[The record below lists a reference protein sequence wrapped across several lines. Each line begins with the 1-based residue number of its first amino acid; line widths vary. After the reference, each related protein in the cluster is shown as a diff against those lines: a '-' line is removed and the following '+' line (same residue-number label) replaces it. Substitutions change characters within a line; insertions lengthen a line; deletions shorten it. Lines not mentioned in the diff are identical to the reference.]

1 MNKRIGRLGAIFVAA
16 FMFLIANL
24 TYIQFIA
31 ADNIASKIENIR
43 PILYGMKI
51 RRGDIISAD
60 GKVLATSR
68 KLEDRYER
76 HYPNGQL
83 VANITGFFSQKYG
96 RAGLELTYDRY
107 LSGQAKVSSID
118 DYTKRLFGKEKPG
131 NDLVL
136 TIDMELQ
143 KVAKKALGMRKGS
156 VVALNP
162 KTGAILALLSQPSYD
177 PNDIG
182 TKWDL
187 ITHDP
192 DGIMVNRATQGKFT
206 PGSSFKII
214 TAATAIE
221 SGLVSTDTAYH
232 APPQLKIYGGKV
244 TNYGNKGY
252 PRITF
257 ADAFAKSVN
266 TVFAQIG
273 NKLGGAKL
281 TDMAGNFG
289 FNNEIPFDLPVSM
302 SSVPTA
308 SEMDDLEVAWMAVG
322 QGRIQSTPLNMAL
335 VGAAV
340 ANDGKIMQPYLVEE
354 AREHDAANVVFK
366 RKPRV
371 WSSPISG
378 ETATILKSLMENV
391 VDKGTGKLAKADH
404 VRVGGKT
411 GTAEVEKKPPHAW
424 FVGFAPVDDPQ
435 VVVAVIIE
443 NGGSGGRTAAPVA
456 RTILI
461 SALGKNR

>member
-16 FMFLIANL
+16 FMFLTGNL
-24 TYIQFIA
+24 TYIQFIS
-31 ADNIASKIENIR
+31 ADNITSKIENIR

-51 RRGDIISAD
+51 KRGDIISAD
-60 GKVLATSR
+60 GKVMATSR

-76 HYPNGQL
+76 YYPSGATA
-83 VANITGFFSQKYG
+83 ANITGFFSQKYG

-107 LSGQAKVSSID
+107 LSGEAKVLSID
-118 DYTKRLFGKEKPG
+118 DYMKRLFGKEKPG

-136 TIDMELQ
+136 TIDMDLQ
-143 KVAKKALGMRKGS
+143 KTAIKALGTRKGS
-156 VVALNP
+156 VVVLSP
-162 KTGAILALLSQPSYD
+162 KTGAILALVSQPSYD
-177 PNDIG
+177 PNNIG
-182 TKWDL
+182 MKWDS
-187 ITHDP
+187 IIHDP
-192 DGIMVNRATQGKFT
+192 DGIMVNRATQGRFT

-214 TAATAIE
+214 TAATAID
-221 SGLVSTDTAYH
+221 SGLVSTDTIYR

-252 PRITF
+252 ARITF

-281 TDMAGNFG
+281 TNMAEDFG
-289 FNNEIPFDLPVSM
+289 FNSEIPFDLPVSM
-302 SSVPTA
+302 SMIPAV

-322 QGRIQSTPLNMAL
+322 QGRIQATPMNMAL

-354 AREHDAANVVFK
+354 AREHDGGNVIFK

-371 WSSPISG
+371 WSSPISD
-378 ETATILKSLMENV
+378 ETAAILKSLMEDV
-391 VDKGTGKLAKADH
+391 VDKGTGKPAKTDH
-404 VRVGGKT
+404 FRVGGKT
-411 GTAEVEKKPPHAW
+411 GTAEVEKKTPHAW

-443 NGGSGGRTAAPVA
+443 NGGSGGRIAAPVA
-456 RTILI
+456 RSILI